1 MLVKPY
7 LSRFIKNINRSYENV
22 ISFELVC
29 IPNTIFIGCYIT
41 PDDSSYYDSAIF
53 GYIQG
58 IIKNDESKT
67 YIILGDLNS
76 RVGNPGPCL
85 DSNGVLEY
93 IGCEDRIV
101 NGNGKKILQLC
112 RDENLAVVNNLK
124 YGEKHFKSYLSF
136 RRRQQWISEPDLL
149 IISRKGLNLIE
160 SFQMRQYFKGKNLC
174 SDHGIVECR
183 IDTSKC
189 KISTDL
195 LKARAINLGHST
207 YETKV
212 VKIEKSLRM
221 SMCKKDQ
228 VKRYFSQNLPPVI
241 SDALSIDQTIEIFTH
256 KMSSLLKQN
265 KVKRQVV
272 IKEWGNE
279 GRWKRLLDSNDPKKI
294 WKSIDW
300 NGNLQNNDNE
310 KAPSDLEFKEHFEKL
325 LDQKEQSEDQT
336 VEFGD
341 APSLEALDR
350 SISTEEVQNA
360 IKTCK
365 ENKSYIGITP
375 AVFDCMPAN
384 WLLFI
389 TQILNLVFLSDRMF
403 FPVKWCSSKLIVL
416 YKKGLRWVCDNYR
429 GIAIGDTLGKVY
441 AKVL

>member
-160 SFQMRQYFKGKNLC
+160 SFQMRQYFEGK
-174 SDHGIVECR
+174 
-183 IDTSKC
+183 
-189 KISTDL
+189 
-195 LKARAINLGHST
+195 
-207 YETKV
+207 
-212 VKIEKSLRM
+212 
-221 SMCKKDQ
+221 
-228 VKRYFSQNLPPVI
+228 
-241 SDALSIDQTIEIFTH
+241 
-256 KMSSLLKQN
+256 
-265 KVKRQVV
+265 
-272 IKEWGNE
+272 
-279 GRWKRLLDSNDPKKI
+279 
-294 WKSIDW
+294 W
-300 NGNLQNNDNE
+300 N
-310 KAPSDLEFKEHFEKL
+310 
-325 LDQKEQSEDQT
+325 
-336 VEFGD
+336 
-341 APSLEALDR
+341 
-350 SISTEEVQNA
+350 
-360 IKTCK
+360 C
-365 ENKSYIGITP
+365 
-375 AVFDCMPAN
+375 
-384 WLLFI
+384 
-389 TQILNLVFLSDRMF
+389 
-403 FPVKWCSSKLIVL
+403 
-416 YKKGLRWVCDNYR
+416 
-429 GIAIGDTLGKVY
+429 
-441 AKVL
+441 